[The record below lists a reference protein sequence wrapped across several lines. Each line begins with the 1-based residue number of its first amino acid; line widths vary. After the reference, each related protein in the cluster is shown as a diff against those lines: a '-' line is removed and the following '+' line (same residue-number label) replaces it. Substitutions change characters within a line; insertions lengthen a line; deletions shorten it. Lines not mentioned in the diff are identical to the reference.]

1 MGTSSC
7 IFLSF
12 PIGQPTQKVQAA
24 ASLLQGKGL
33 AVAPDIASD
42 AYPSEVLFDILNS
55 IPMPVFVFEPCRG
68 ERLPVY
74 LNKEYLA
81 MLGAD
86 TLQDAIDGCQGHFE
100 RYISPDDREL
110 VKSQDERAIANIGKT
125 VSFEFH
131 IVTMEGRKHLVR
143 AYSCARHDTS
153 GSLIVVSLFVSLTDR
168 LNAEDTPLDA
178 VTGLVPMQSFFKI
191 MQRWRNDFNAYRD
204 GSELVV
210 LYIDIVNFRL
220 INSRGGISAGD
231 RFLRKVAEKLRVIF
245 PVNAIS
251 RFDADHF
258 VVLAHEENMKTKAR
272 SVRDLFQEIAPSGV
286 GINIG
291 ASVWTDHTLAPE
303 EICNQAKAACDESRR
318 HLNTYFAVYDE
329 KMGQHLETRGYVIS
343 HVGEAIE
350 QGWIRAYYQP
360 IIRAASGVLCGVE
373 ALARWDDPVRGMLS
387 PADFIPSLEDS
398 QQVWKL
404 DLCVAEQA
412 FSEIASRMHQGL
424 AVIPVSINL
433 SRTDFFC
440 CDIFSE
446 IERLVVKHAIPRNTV
461 HIEVTETAIVSQEDV
476 VVKTL
481 DRFRQAGYEA
491 WMDDFG
497 SGYSSLNLLKDY
509 DFDVLKLDMAFL
521 RKDTK
526 RSRAIISSVIS
537 MDKHIGIRT
546 LAEGVETKEQADFLR
561 RAGCEKMQG
570 YYFGKPMPFDEM
582 LKQCSGRGFPV
593 ESMRQK
599 AFFDAAGSVDFL
611 VNNALV
617 LYDYWGGRFHILQ
630 YNEQAETMMRWYG
643 SDGAQEF
650 ENAVNEWNSSS
661 SNALA
666 PAMQYAIET
675 GKAGEQAII
684 FKGKEMLFRLR
695 AVRSVE
701 GHNLIVATYFDMP
714 DHLKEVK
721 RISRALMSLL
731 EFYRDVFYL
740 DLGGKTI
747 QSLRFGTNLSGSSDV
762 GMIPILNS
770 DGSLAS
776 LMPKIFEADRTRYRQ
791 FLDPATLKERLEK
804 AEDET
809 LSDVFRT
816 STSSGHYQWMEHTL
830 LFEHGS
836 NRNRAIYGIRPLEM
850 HALATESDLMKAGS
864 QQTPFEDPNQVGRTL
879 WASLIENLPIKLF
892 WKDAKRRFVGAT
904 KAFLDYYGFGSIA
917 DIAGKTDEE
926 LGWHPDE
933 SDYRDA
939 ELCVLE
945 SGKAS
950 RNVRGRCI
958 RQGRS
963 QPIIASKWP
972 IYRNGE
978 IIGLMGYFVEADAP
992 GSAEAA
998 SGQAWPG
1005 IGGMRGIEAFVEDL
1019 ILNVVDYEESGR
1031 MFGFVRI
1038 AVEQSLSE
1046 GQDRSSQDIDASI
1059 RQAVIET
1066 VGHRGSVVR
1075 FSVCHYG
1082 VLAKSRS
1089 HGDFAVLAERIRA
1102 AIEAIPCEGGK
1113 VEAKIQLGFAED
1125 LSLLVKR
1132 LCNALLE
1139 GAVLDASAH
1148 REDDRKRMETLEQ
1161 LFELAPFGCYI
1172 LKPDQTVLF
1181 WNRDAERLLGYSANE
1196 MVGRMSIGATL
1207 KCLYA
1212 NGDPISFERYP
1223 EAYALVNG
1231 EPQTVKMFMQRKDGT
1246 EVLVRDTV
1254 VPLADSEGRI
1264 SWLVALFVPLVD
1276 ESYEHGLVR
1285 QIYQSATQDPVTGL
1299 PGRKY
1304 MEVAIADALE
1314 LYRRTGQVF
1323 AVLFADIDEFHDINN
1338 TFGHVAGDRVL
1349 KGFSDL
1355 LEKSKRR
1362 CDSFCRWGGDEFV
1375 GLLHLR
1381 TTKDI
1386 DGLVRRY
1393 MESAEN
1399 FSIRI
1404 GDDDIGCAISVG
1416 IAAVREGDTVQSLI
1430 DRADQHMYEAK
1441 GRQHER
1447 IVTDS
1452 TSRRTSS
1459 ES

>member
-1 MGTSSC
+1 MGISSHH
-7 IFLSF
+7 FQSF
-12 PIGQPTQKVQAA
+12 PTGRPTQRMQAA

-55 IPMPVFVFEPCRG
+55 IPMPVFVFEPCGG

-86 TLQDAIDGCQGHFE
+86 TLQDAIDGCQGDFE
-100 RYISPDDREL
+100 RYVSPDDREL
-110 VKSQDERAIANIGKT
+110 VKSQDERIVANIGKT

-153 GSLIVVSLFVSLTDR
+153 GSLIVVSLFVSLADR

-191 MQRWRNDFNAYRD
+191 MQRWRSDFNAYRD
-204 GSELVV
+204 GTELAV

-231 RFLRKVAEKLRVIF
+231 RFLKKVAEKLRVIF

-291 ASVWTDHTLAPE
+291 ASVWTDHALAPE

-343 HVGEAIE
+343 HIGEAIE
-350 QGWIRAYYQP
+350 EGWIRAFYQP
-360 IIRAASGVLCGVE
+360 IIRATSGVLCGVE
-373 ALARWDDPVRGMLS
+373 VLARWDDPVRGMLS
-387 PADFIPSLEDS
+387 PVDFIPSLEDS

-412 FSEIASRMHQGL
+412 FSEIASHMQQGL
-424 AVIPVSINL
+424 AIIPVSINL

-446 IERLVVKHAIPRNTV
+446 IEHLAAKHAIPRSAV

-481 DRFRQAGYEA
+481 DRFREVGYEV

-526 RSRAIISSVIS
+526 RSRTIISSVIS

-546 LAEGVETKEQADFLR
+546 LAEGVETREQADFLR

-570 YYFGKPMPFDEM
+570 YYFGKPLPFGEM
-582 LKQCSGRGFPV
+582 LKQCSEKGFPV

-599 AFFDAAGSVDFL
+599 AFFDAAASVDFL
-611 VNNALV
+611 VNDALV
-617 LYDYWGGRFHILQ
+617 LFDYWGGRFHVLQ
-630 YNEQAETMMRWYG
+630 YNEHAETMMRWYG
-643 SDGAQEF
+643 SDSAREF

-661 SNALA
+661 SSALA

-675 GKAGEQAII
+675 GEPGEQAII
-684 FKGKEMLFRLR
+684 FKGKGMLFRFR
-695 AVRSVE
+695 AVKSVE

-714 DHLKEVK
+714 DHLKEAE

-747 QSLRFGTNLSGSSDV
+747 QSLRFGINISGSSDV

-776 LMPKIFEADRTRYRQ
+776 LIPKIFEADRARYRR

-816 STSSGHYQWMEHTL
+816 ATSSGRYRWMEHTL

-850 HALATESDLMKAGS
+850 HALATESDLVKTGS
-864 QQTPFEDPNQVGRTL
+864 RQTPFEDPDQAGRTL
-879 WASLIENLPIKLF
+879 WANLISNLPLKLF

-904 KAFLDYYGFGSIA
+904 KAFLDYYGFDSIA
-917 DIAGKTDEE
+917 DIAGKTDDE

-933 SDYRDA
+933 SDYRD
-939 ELCVLE
+939 EERCVLE

-950 RNVRGRCI
+950 RDVRGRCI
-958 RQGRS
+958 RHGRS
-963 QPIIASKWP
+963 QSILASKWP

-978 IIGLMGYFVEADAP
+978 IIGLMGYFVETDES
-992 GSAEAA
+992 GSAEAVK
-998 SGQAWPG
+998 QDRLG
-1005 IGGMRGIEAFVEDL
+1005 IGSMRGIETFVEDL
-1019 ILNVVDYEESGR
+1019 ILNVIDFEENGR

-1038 AVEQSLSE
+1038 AAEETPFE
-1046 GQDRSSQDIDASI
+1046 GQEGNSQDIDASVGEAI
-1059 RQAVIET
+1059 LRT

-1075 FSVCHYG
+1075 FSACHYG

-1089 HGDFAVLAERIRA
+1089 HSDFAVMAEEIRA
-1102 AIEAIPCEGGK
+1102 AVEAISCKEGK
-1113 VEAKIQLGFAED
+1113 VKAQIQLGFAED

-1139 GAVLDASAH
+1139 GTVVDASVH
-1148 REDDRKRMETLEQ
+1148 REEDRKRMELLEQ
-1161 LFELAPFGCYI
+1161 LLDLAPFGCYI

-1181 WNRDAERLLGYSANE
+1181 WNRDAERILGYPADE
-1196 MVGRMSIGATL
+1196 MVGRMSIGSTL
-1207 KCLYA
+1207 KCLHA
-1212 NGDPISFERYP
+1212 NGDLISSDHYP

-1231 EPQTVKMFMQRKDGT
+1231 EPQTAKMFMQRKDGT
-1246 EVLVRDTV
+1246 EVLVRETV
-1254 VPLADSEGRI
+1254 VPLADSGGKI
-1264 SWLVALFVPLVD
+1264 SWLIGLFVPLVD
-1276 ESYEHGLVR
+1276 ESYEHSLVR

-1314 LYRRTGQVF
+1314 IYRRTGQVF

-1338 TFGHVAGDRVL
+1338 TYGHVAGDKVL

-1355 LEKSKRR
+1355 LGQSKRR

-1381 TTKDI
+1381 STQDI
-1386 DGLVRRY
+1386 EGLVRRY
-1393 MESAEN
+1393 MKSAED
-1399 FSIRI
+1399 FSVRI
-1404 GDDDIGCAISVG
+1404 GDDDIGCAISAG
-1416 IAAVREGDTVQSLI
+1416 IAAVREGDTMQSLI

-1441 GRQHER
+1441 GRPHER

-1452 TSRRTSS
+1452 TSRRTGGKS
-1459 ES
+1459 